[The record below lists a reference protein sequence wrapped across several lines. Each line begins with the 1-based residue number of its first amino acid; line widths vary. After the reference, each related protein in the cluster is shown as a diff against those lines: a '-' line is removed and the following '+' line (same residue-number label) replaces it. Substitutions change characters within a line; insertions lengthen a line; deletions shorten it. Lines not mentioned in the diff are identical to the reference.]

1 MGAKRSAWTAAQ
13 LCRIGRS
20 NGSDKLT
27 RSAHDNKSRAIF
39 FVGLG
44 ISLATD
50 PFGLNGAR

>member
-13 LCRIGRS
+13 SCRIGRFM
-20 NGSDKLT
+20 GLKLR

-50 PFGLNGAR
+50 PFGLDGAR